1 MKKGLILITLF
12 TISFF
17 LFSDESE
24 KRDVLNVNATKT
36 EVIEKVGTKDVIVLE
51 QEDKSFSQE
60 FNKLP
65 HHEDVTF
72 LTEEEVHST
81 PALMKEAASV
91 IGRVHSEAEKNPLLR
106 KSALQ
111 FFKLCV
117 ADQDSLTPVRAICLK
132 KIFKLM
138 PKWRV
143 PIQMDDLE
151 IPPRV
156 RRLAFK

>member
-1 MKKGLILITLF
+1 MKKGLVLISLC

-17 LFSDESE
+17 LFSNESE
-24 KRDVLNVNATKT
+24 EKEALRLKATKAQ
-36 EVIEKVGTKDVIVLE
+36 VNEKAISKDLIVLE
-51 QEDKSFSQE
+51 QENKSFSQE

-65 HHEDVTF
+65 HHEDAMF

-81 PALMKEAASV
+81 PSLMKEAAAV
-91 IGRVHSEAEKNPLLR
+91 VARVHSEAENNPVLR

-111 FFKLCV
+111 FFKSCV
-117 ADQDSLTPVRAICLK
+117 ADQDGLTPVRAICLK

-156 RRLAFK
+156 HHLAFK